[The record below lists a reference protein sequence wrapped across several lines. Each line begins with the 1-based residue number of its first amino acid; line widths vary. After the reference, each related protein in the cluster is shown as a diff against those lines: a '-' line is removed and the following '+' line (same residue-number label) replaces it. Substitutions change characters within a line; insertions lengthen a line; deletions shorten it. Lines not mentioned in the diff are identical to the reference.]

1 MEPGPGISLHVIRVT
16 KYFEWALEPQNATSF
31 TYLDNSS
38 ICALCSLYRLQKVY
52 RNDVIQQ
59 IDEPKLY
66 SSYWGKSINKAG
78 DIFPHLSLIWHHP
91 KHVEYS

>member
-59 IDEPKLY
+59 IDEPNYILLI
-66 SSYWGKSINKAG
+66 GEKALTRLG
-78 DIFPHLSLIWHHP
+78 IFFPICH
-91 KHVEYS
+91 